1 MPRALYLSLPIRA
14 DYSRFQVVG
23 RSGCEYFNCIGESI
37 VQFSRGLR
45 MLDEI
50 PENEKGRMTCLH
62 ILQSEVDVALGGEPQ
77 CHFVNARK
85 QPSKKGSKEVGFCNF
100 VHNFEIGSVR
110 SYARN
115 QLM

>member
-1 MPRALYLSLPIRA
+1 MPGALHFSFPVRA

-50 PENEKGRMTCLH
+50 LENEKGRMTCLD
-62 ILQSEVDVALGGEPQ
+62 ILQSEVDVALGGEPRVS
-77 CHFVNARK
+77 FREREK
-85 QPSKKGSKEVGFCNF
+85 TTK
-100 VHNFEIGSVR
+100 
-110 SYARN
+110 
-115 QLM
+115 